1 MRLKRSICNK
11 GKKNYARFRN
21 KIRAQIVILTS
32 STACA
37 ISFLPEGG
45 QDMIQKISHLGIA
58 VKDLEESMNFY
69 RAVLGLD
76 PSAPI
81 TGGNGTIRASMI
93 KVGDVQLELLQP
105 LGTEGVMAK
114 FLEKRGEGF
123 HHICYA
129 VEDLHEAIASIKN
142 AGVEVLGEPMD
153 GVEGLS
159 IFLHPRDTHGVLTE
173 LVEKGKKEK
182 T

>member
-1 MRLKRSICNK
+1 MPDLRTKFEHKLL
-11 GKKNYARFRN
+11 F
-21 KIRAQIVILTS
+21 LTS

-45 QDMIQKISHLGIA
+45 QDMIRQISHLGIA
-58 VKDLEESMNFY
+58 VKELEESMNFY
-69 RAVLGLD
+69 RTVLGLD

-81 TGGNGTIRASMI
+81 IGGNGTIKASMI
-93 KVGDVQLELLQP
+93 KVGEVHIELLQP
-105 LGTEGVMAK
+105 LGEDGVMAK

-123 HHICYA
+123 HHVCYE
-129 VEDLHEAIASIKN
+129 VEDLHLAIDSIKN

-173 LVEKGKKEK
+173 LVQKEREKKAQD
-182 T
+182 TD

>member
-1 MRLKRSICNK
+1 MPDLRTKFEHKLL
-11 GKKNYARFRN
+11 F
-21 KIRAQIVILTS
+21 LTS

-45 QDMIQKISHLGIA
+45 QDMIKQISHLGIA
-58 VKDLEESMNFY
+58 VKELEESMNFY
-69 RAVLGLD
+69 RTVLGLD

-81 TGGNGTIRASMI
+81 IGGNGTIKASMI
-93 KVGDVQLELLQP
+93 KVGEVHIEILQP
-105 LGTEGVMAK
+105 IGEDGVMAK

-123 HHICYA
+123 HHVCYE
-129 VEDLHEAIASIKN
+129 VEDLHLAIDSIKN

-159 IFLHPRDTHGVLTE
+159 IFLHPRGTHGVLTE
-173 LVEKGKKEK
+173 LVQKDKEER
-182 T
+182 TPETD

>member
-1 MRLKRSICNK
+1 MPDLKTK
-11 GKKNYARFRN
+11 FEYKLL
-21 KIRAQIVILTS
+21 ILTS

-45 QDMIQKISHLGIA
+45 QDMIKHISHLGIA

-69 RAVLGLD
+69 RAVLGLN

-81 TGGNGTIRASMI
+81 IGGNGSIKASMI
-93 KVGDVQLELLQP
+93 KVGEVHLELLQP
-105 LGTEGVMAK
+105 LETEGVMAK

-129 VEDLHEAIASIKN
+129 VDDLHAAIASIKGE
-142 AGVEVLGEPMD
+142 GVEVLGEPMD

-173 LVEKGKKEK
+173 LVQKDKKNK
-182 T
+182 SPNTD

>member
-1 MRLKRSICNK
+1 
-11 GKKNYARFRN
+11 
-21 KIRAQIVILTS
+21 
-32 STACA
+32 
-37 ISFLPEGG
+37 
-45 QDMIQKISHLGIA
+45 
-58 VKDLEESMNFY
+58 MNFY

-93 KVGDVQLELLQP
+93 KVGDIHLELLQP
-105 LGTEGVMAK
+105 LGREGIMAK

-123 HHICYA
+123 HHICYE
-129 VEDLHEAIASIKN
+129 VDDLHEAIASIKN
-142 AGVEVLGEPMD
+142 RGVEVLGEPMD

-182 T
+182 V

>member
-1 MRLKRSICNK
+1 LL
-11 GKKNYARFRN
+11 F
-21 KIRAQIVILTS
+21 LTS

-45 QDMIQKISHLGIA
+45 QDMIRQISHLGIA
-58 VKDLEESMNFY
+58 VEDLEESMNFY
-69 RAVLGLD
+69 RTVLGLD

-81 TGGNGTIRASMI
+81 TGGNGSIKASMI
-93 KVGDVQLELLQP
+93 KVGEVHLELLQP
-105 LGTEGVMAK
+105 LGREGVMAK

-123 HHICYA
+123 HHICYE
-129 VEDLHEAIASIKN
+129 VDNLHKAIASIKDG
-142 AGVEVLGEPMD
+142 GVEVLGEPMD

-173 LVEKGKKEK
+173 LVQRDKKEK
-182 T
+182 PQNKE

>member
-1 MRLKRSICNK
+1 MPDLKTKFEHKLI
-11 GKKNYARFRN
+11 F
-21 KIRAQIVILTS
+21 LTS

-45 QDMIQKISHLGIA
+45 QDMIRQISHLGVA

-69 RAVLGLD
+69 KAVLGLD
-76 PSAPI
+76 PSSPI
-81 TGGNGTIRASMI
+81 IGGNGTIKASLI
-93 KVGDVQLELLQP
+93 KVGEVHLELLQP
-105 LGTEGVMAK
+105 LGTDGVMAK

-123 HHICYA
+123 HHVCYE
-129 VEDLHEAIASIKN
+129 VEDLHAAIASIKD

-159 IFLHPRDTHGVLTE
+159 IFLHPRGTHGVLTE
-173 LVEKGKKEK
+173 LVQKGKKEK
-182 T
+182 AQDTD